1 MSEQP
6 TRPLVER
13 RENERTLDAYQLAAA
28 RTVNPALDDA
38 HRLLDAAAGLAE
50 EAGEVLA
57 HARKHVLQGRPLDR
71 DAVIEELG
79 DALWC
84 LAIAAKTVGVT
95 LSGVAMKNE
104 EKLRARHPD
113 GFVRPTEG

>member
-1 MSEQP
+1 VSD
-6 TRPLVER
+6 
-13 RENERTLDAYQLAAA
+13 RTLDAYQQAAA

-57 HARKHVLQGRPLDR
+57 HARKHLMQGRALDR
-71 DAVIEELG
+71 GAVTEELG

-84 LAIAAKTVGVT
+84 LAIAAHSMGVS
-95 LSGVAMKNE
+95 LSDVARKNE

-113 GFVRPTEG
+113 GFVSR